1 MKIPQQARRCGSQV
15 WSPEEVTNVT
25 RVPVFH
31 ALNHSRRSEE
41 ASFQRPRRMSSQA
54 TAMIMPVLSSGMPRS
69 VAYETARAL
78 PSWANRAFKECGFSW
93 MPLWSTPLLR
103 PLVSIPAAWF
113 RSKTIM
119 RSGLSHRRRPNSL
132 AMAHPTTP
140 APTIQMSY
148 VFIDSGFSAQ
158 GLVAKTG
165 DFRNPFVWCER
176 GGLSGRRDSEMA
188 YG

>member
-1 MKIPQQARRCGSQV
+1 MTIPQQAWRLGSQAR
-15 WSPEEVTNVT
+15 SLEAVTNVT

-41 ASFQRPRRMSSQA
+41 ASFQRPRRMSSHA

-78 PSWANRAFKECGFSW
+78 PSWANRAFNECGFSW

-103 PLVSIPAAWF
+103 PLVSNPADWF
-113 RSKTIM
+113 RSRTII

-132 AMAHPTTP
+132 AMAQPTTP

-148 VFIDSGFSAQ
+148 IFIDSGLSAQ
-158 GLVAKTG
+158 GMVAKRRAL
-165 DFRNPFVWCER
+165 RNPAVWCER